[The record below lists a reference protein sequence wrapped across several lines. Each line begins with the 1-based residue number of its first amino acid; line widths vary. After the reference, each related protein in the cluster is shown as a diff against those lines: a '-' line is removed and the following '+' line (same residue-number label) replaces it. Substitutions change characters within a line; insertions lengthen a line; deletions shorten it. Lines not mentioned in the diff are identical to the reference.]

1 MSKTTAL
8 TLSAIACCSLIA
20 DTAFATQPPD
30 VVSSDSNGN
39 TAMGSYAL
47 DLLTTGAY
55 NTGVGNYTLFSITTG
70 NENTAVGNS
79 ALNNT
84 NTASGNSAFGFSA
97 LNAVSTGNDNTAVGT
112 YALQR
117 DTTGGW
123 NTAVGIEAGGAST
136 GNYNTAI
143 GFQTLYAQNDGS
155 YNIGIGYQAAYF
167 LTSGSNNIDIG
178 YGSYSSTS
186 SGDYS
191 ESNTIRIGQPGTQTA
206 TYVAG
211 IRGSLVT
218 GAAVYVTSSGQLG
231 VLASSERYKTDIKT
245 IADQTTRLEHLRPVS
260 FKLKT
265 DPKGAVQY
273 GLIAEEVDKVFP
285 ELVIHNGDGRIEGVR
300 YEELAPML
308 LSQVQQQQKQI
319 ADQSK
324 QIADQK
330 KMLGELRQQVAAVT
344 ELKQQVAA
352 LLKREASVE
361 NASLLHASRPDWSSS
376 PN

>member
-8 TLSAIACCSLIA
+8 KLSAIACCSLMA
-20 DTAFATQPPD
+20 GAASATQPPD
-30 VVSSDSNGN
+30 VVTSDSNGN
-39 TAMGSYAL
+39 TAMGSYVMEYF
-47 DLLTTGAY
+47 LTTGAY
-55 NTGVGNYTLFSITTG
+55 NTGAGNYSLYGLSTG
-70 NENTAVGNS
+70 NENTAMGYG
-79 ALNNT
+79 ALDNT
-84 NTASGNSAFGFSA
+84 STGYNNSAFGFYSLFNSTGINNTA
-97 LNAVSTGNDNTAVGT
+97 VGTNSLNDNTTGNDNTAMGVQ
-112 YALQR
+112 AF
-117 DTTGGW
+117 
-123 NTAVGIEAGGAST
+123 N
-136 GNYNTAI
+136 
-143 GFQTLYAQNDGS
+143 FQTSGS
-155 YNIGIGYQAAYF
+155 NNIGIGFQVGYN

-178 YGSYSSTS
+178 YGSTGSF
-186 SGDYS
+186 YS

-211 IRGSLVT
+211 VTGTLVT

-245 IADQTTRLEHLRPVS
+245 IADETTRLERLRPVS

-265 DPKGAVQY
+265 DSKGAVQY

-319 ADQSK
+319 ADQSR
-324 QIADQK
+324 QIADQS
-330 KMLGELRQQVAAVT
+330 KMLGELRQQLAAVT

-352 LLKREASVE
+352 LMKRGPSVE
-361 NASLLHASRPDWSSS
+361 SASLLHASRSDWSSS

>member
-8 TLSAIACCSLIA
+8 TLSAIASCSLIA
-20 DTAFATQPPD
+20 SAAFATQPPD
-30 VVSSDSNGN
+30 VVTSDSNGN
-39 TAMGSYAL
+39 TAMGSGVMQYF
-47 DLLTTGAY
+47 LTTGAY
-55 NTGVGNYTLFSITTG
+55 NTGVGNYSLYSISTG
-70 NENTAVGNS
+70 SENTAVGNS
-79 ALNNT
+79 TLNNT
-84 NTASGNSAFGFSA
+84 NTASGNAAFGFSA
-97 LNAVSTGNDNTAVGT
+97 LNSLSTGNDNTAIGT

-123 NTAVGIEAGGAST
+123 NTALGIEAGGATT

-143 GFQTLYAQNDGS
+143 GFQTLYSQNDGS

-178 YGSYSSTS
+178 YGSAG

-191 ESNTIRIGQPGTQTA
+191 ESNTIRIGQAGTQTA

-211 IRGSLVT
+211 ITGSVVT

-245 IADQTTRLEHLRPVS
+245 IADETTRLEQLRPVS

-324 QIADQK
+324 
-330 KMLGELRQQVAAVT
+330 MLGELRQQLAAVT

-352 LLKREASVE
+352 LMKRGASVE
-361 NASLLHASRPDWSSS
+361 KASLLRASRSDWSSS